1 MEELFKLSGQVHVM
15 LFDENGKLKQEH
27 TSHNLVVSGAKTY
40 LATLAVLDAFM
51 PYIAVGT
58 DGTPPILSNVALG
71 AEITGVGNSR
81 ALGVL
86 SNNSN
91 SWTNQAT
98 FAPGNCT
105 ATIQEAGL
113 FSDVTGGVMF
123 ARQVFAPYIK
133 SASDTLIIIWT
144 ITIS

>member
-1 MEELFKLSGQVHVM
+1 MNDSFNFTGEVHVM

-40 LATLAVLDAFM
+40 LATLAVIDAFM

-58 DGTPPILSNVALG
+58 NGTPPILSNVALG

-86 SNNSN
+86 SNTSN

-105 ATIQEAGL
+105 GTIQEAGL
-113 FSDVTGGVMF
+113 FTDLSGGVMF
-123 ARQVFAPYIK
+123 ARQVFTPYVK
-133 SASDTLIIIWT
+133 GVGDTLVVIWT